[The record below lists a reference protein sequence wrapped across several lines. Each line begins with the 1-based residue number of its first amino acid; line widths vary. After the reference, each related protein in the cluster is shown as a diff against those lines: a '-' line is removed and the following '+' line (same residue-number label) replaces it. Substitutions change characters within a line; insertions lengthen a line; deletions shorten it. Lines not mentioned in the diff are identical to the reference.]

1 MSTTAASA
9 ATYDG
14 GDVWNYGCHGYILKD
29 SAHWAE
35 AAVSGPCYISID
47 QTNKTTG
54 GWAKPGGWYY
64 YSTGDAY
71 FADGVHGVTA
81 CITPF
86 GSDFSYETCGP
97 LVWS

>member
-1 MSTTAASA
+1 MSTAAASA
-9 ATYDG
+9 AAYDG
-14 GDVWNYGCHGYILKD
+14 GDVWNYECHGYILKD
-29 SAHWAE
+29 SAHWAK